1 VRGRYTCAESG
12 ESYTTE
18 EEATKLYCNIRG
30 GASEENKVNFM
41 YQVR

>member
-1 VRGRYTCAESG
+1 MCAESG
-12 ESYTTE
+12 ESYMTE